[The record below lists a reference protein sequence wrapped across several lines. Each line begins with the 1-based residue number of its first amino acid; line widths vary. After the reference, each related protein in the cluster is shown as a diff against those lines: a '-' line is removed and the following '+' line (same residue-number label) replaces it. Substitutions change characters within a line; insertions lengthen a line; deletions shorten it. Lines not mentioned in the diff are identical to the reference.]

1 MDLSIIILNY
11 KQKGLVK
18 QCIKGILAARPNLDY
33 EIIVV
38 DNNSGDGCLEAVREL
53 FRPNE
58 EVTSEN
64 LSILDKVKPALPN
77 LLTIQAENN
86 GGFAVGNNLG
96 IRQSNGKY
104 VLILNPDVAIV
115 AGGLEKMVDFM
126 NQHEKI
132 GMVGPKLINPDGSI
146 QESCRRFPSWPVPF
160 FRRTIL
166 GRLPQGRR
174 MLDYY
179 LMEDWDHGS
188 NRPVDWLFGACLL
201 VRRVA
206 LEKVGLFD
214 ERFFMYF
221 EDLDLCRRF
230 WEDNFQVYYFS
241 DVEMVHYHQKLSA
254 EKSGVLGVFSKAGRI
269 HIFSGLKYFAKYFG
283 AKLPNREKI

>member
-1 MDLSIIILNY
+1 
-11 KQKGLVK
+11 
-18 QCIKGILAARPNLDY
+18 
-33 EIIVV
+33 
-38 DNNSGDGCLEAVREL
+38 
-53 FRPNE
+53 
-58 EVTSEN
+58 
-64 LSILDKVKPALPN
+64 LPN